1 MANLNF
7 FRGSYSK
14 YLELVANGQIVE
26 TNLYFTLPDTTPIVD
41 DVKSSSYCLFHGE
54 ELLACSKYESEIQD
68 LFAKFSALEERIDNI
83 SSELATYEVS
93 AVTVADANV
102 KEAYAVIKTQ
112 GEKSEQVGETI
123 KIYKDSA
130 LKKVE
135 LVTKNKK
142 EYLQFTY
149 TLADGS
155 DSVVDLDVS
164 TFLSES
170 EFKDGLV
177 VSEGGEVS
185 VKLGEDTE
193 TNKNF
198 LDLEGDVE
206 GEKSLAVRSID
217 ADATVLQKDLTVA
230 GLDGSFGAGN
240 YSNGNV
246 IPAGTDIYT
255 ILENILCKENYPTP
269 SKTNANVTTSMNAL
283 TIGLDTTG
291 TVEVGTKVT
300 LTAGTTNGISAT
312 VTNPQ
317 IYNLTDGY
325 SLADDDTQD
334 FSATTISGETIS
346 AVTDNTY
353 TISAKIDSGFNADT
367 TTNVKTVPTTQT
379 GDGSASLVE
388 TVIGCVAEGT
398 NKITINATG
407 ATCSYSANAITVKN
421 GDTDY
426 TTFYYCSNLKKT
438 DSGKTVSLNAKTNTT
453 VAAPSATTNASVTGV
468 YKYFMGGSESL
479 DPTTLDSDAIRA
491 LSTSGNVVAN
501 GTTSIA
507 SWTSPGYSVVIACPS
522 KYKLATIKDSM
533 GNSYLGKFSKTT
545 TIAVKTGEINTNYT
559 VYMYPLEN
567 NDQFDF
573 TGITFTKA

>member
-26 TNLYFTLPDTTPIVD
+26 TNLYFTLPDATPIAD
-41 DVKSSSYCLFHGE
+41 DNKSASYCLFHGE
-54 ELLACSKYESEIQD
+54 ELLACSKHESEIQD
-68 LFAKFSALEERIDNI
+68 LFAQLSALETRIDNI
-83 SSELATYEVS
+83 SSELATYAVS
-93 AVTVADANV
+93 AVTVSDVNV

-112 GEKSEQVGETI
+112 GDKSEQVGETI

-130 LKKVE
+130 LQSVE
-135 LVTKNKK
+135 LSGQSLV
-142 EYLQFTY
+142 FTY
-149 TLADGS
+149 LTVSGGTEI
-155 DSVVDLDVS
+155 VPVDVS

-170 EFKDGLV
+170 EFKDGLQV
-177 VSEGGEVS
+177 NENHEVS

-217 ADATVLQKDLTVA
+217 ADATVLQKDLTIA

-269 SKTNANVTTSMNAL
+269 SKTNAKVTTSMNAL

-317 IYNLTDGY
+317 ISNLTDGY

-367 TTNVKTVPTTQT
+367 TTNVKTAPTTQT

-438 DSGKTVSLNAKTNTT
+438 DSGKTVSLNAKANTT

-491 LSTSGNVVAN
+491 LSTSGDVVAN

>member
-14 YLELVANGQIVE
+14 YLELVANRQIVE
-26 TNLYFTLPDTTPIVD
+26 TNLYFTLPDTPPTVD

-112 GEKSEQVGETI
+112 GDKSEQVGKTI

-130 LKKVE
+130 LQSVE
-135 LVTKNKK
+135 LSGQSLV
-142 EYLQFTY
+142 FTY
-149 TLADGS
+149 LTVSGGTEI
-155 DSVVDLDVS
+155 VPVDVS

-170 EFKDGLV
+170 EFKDGLQV
-177 VSEGGEVS
+177 NENHEVS

-217 ADATVLQKDLTVA
+217 ADATVLQKDLTIA

-269 SKTNANVTTSMNAL
+269 SKTNANVKTSMNAL

-312 VTNPQ
+312 VTNPK
-317 IYNLTDGY
+317 ISNLTDGY

-353 TISAKIDSGFNADT
+353 TISAKIDSGFNADK

-379 GDGSASLVE
+379 GDGNASLVE
-388 TVIGCVAEGT
+388 TVIGCVDEGA
-398 NKITINATG
+398 NKITITATG
-407 ATCSYSANAITVKN
+407 ATCSYSSNAITVKS

-438 DSGKTVSLNAKTNTT
+438 DSGKTVSLNAKANTT
-453 VAAPSATTNASVTGV
+453 VAAPSATANASVTGV

-567 NDQFDF
+567 NVQFDF